1 MGKEDH
7 GDALG
12 EIQSVEKALGRR
24 SQFLQQINGKRGVCV
39 CVCVCV
45 CEREREREAL
55 QSLFC
60 TGLLKCTFIKQ
71 EEECLPRVM
80 AT

>member
-45 CEREREREAL
+45 CEREREREREREGGSA
-55 QSLFC
+55 C
-60 TGLLKCTFIKQ
+60 GLKESYEYKMDL
-71 EEECLPRVM
+71 
-80 AT
+80 

>member
-45 CEREREREAL
+45 RKREREGGSA
-55 QSLFC
+55 C
-60 TGLLKCTFIKQ
+60 GLKESYEYKMDL
-71 EEECLPRVM
+71 
-80 AT
+80 